1 LLSID
6 TAFADDLFEK
16 LLFKEV
22 NGEKIERRTR
32 QPRDEKSRAVH
43 GIRSRARPL
52 TCSRQKTRSK
62 KGAAIVVA
70 RTPYATL
77 NEMVAFRA
85 RVYTVG
91 EFNCESTGGASLP
104 TSSGHQ
110 SSRFRFNICSRVSFP
125 KVPALPSEKMPSI
138 AKTR

>member
-16 LLFKEV
+16 LPFKEV

-32 QPRDEKSRAVH
+32 QSRDEKSRAVH
-43 GIRSRARPL
+43 GIRSRAPPHMFPAK
-52 TCSRQKTRSK
+52 SPFK
-62 KGAAIVVA
+62 KGAAIDVA

-104 TSSGHQ
+104 ASSGYQ
-110 SSRFRFNICSRVSFP
+110 SSRFRFNMCSRVSFP
-125 KVPALPSEKMPSI
+125 KVPPLPSEKMPSI
-138 AKTR
+138 PKTR